1 MTGERSAGPDRF
13 ALIIGAM
20 KSGTTSLFEY
30 LAAHPAVAPAR
41 VKEPH
46 FFADADRVRGG
57 LKAYRELW
65 DWRPG
70 VHQVGLEASTSYA
83 MLPDRRG
90 IPERVVG
97 FADTEF
103 RFIYIMRD
111 PVERMASQL
120 RHVAVRRGGGHR
132 LVDADFDRALQY
144 SRYSMQL
151 DAWAARFPRETI
163 LPLLHE
169 ELVGDPKGVVDR
181 AQRFLRVS
189 PYPPDPETLKEVH
202 NAGDDMRADQ
212 TLGRALNR
220 APWLGPLARRVPSA
234 IRRAARRAAGRR
246 SAEPLS
252 LEPWRLERAVEAL
265 APEVERLRTDWGV
278 DTRAW
283 RSVP

>member
-1 MTGERSAGPDRF
+1 MNGERSAGPDRF

-46 FFADADRVRGG
+46 FFADADRARGG
-57 LKAYRELW
+57 LEAYRELW

-70 VHQVGLEASTSYA
+70 VHELGLEASTSYA
-83 MLPDRRG
+83 MLPDRPG
-90 IPERVVG
+90 IPERVEG
-97 FADTEF
+97 FADTDF

-111 PVERMASQL
+111 PVERMVSQL
-120 RHVAVRRGGGHR
+120 RHVAVRRGGGSR

-151 DAWAARFPRETI
+151 DAWSARFSRETI
-163 LPLLHE
+163 LPLLYE
-169 ELVGDPKGVVDR
+169 DLRLDPKGVVDR
-181 AQRFLRVS
+181 AQGFLGLS
-189 PYPPDPETLKEVH
+189 PRPPGPETLKTVH
-202 NAGDDMRADQ
+202 NAGEDMLADQ
-212 TLGRALNR
+212 ALDRAVGR
-220 APWLGPLARRVPSA
+220 APWLEPLAGWVPEPVRRL
-234 IRRAARRAAGRR
+234 ARGLAGRR

-252 LEPWRLERAVEAL
+252 LEPWRRERAIDAL
-265 APEVERLRTDWGV
+265 APEVERLRTEWGV

-283 RSVP
+283 RSVS